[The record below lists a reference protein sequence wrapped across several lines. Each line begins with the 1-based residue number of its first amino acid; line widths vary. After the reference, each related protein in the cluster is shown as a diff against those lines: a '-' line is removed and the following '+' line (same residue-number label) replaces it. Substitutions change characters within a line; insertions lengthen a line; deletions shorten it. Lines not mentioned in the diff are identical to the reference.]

1 MCIAVSQVGA
11 EFSSYLKCERNLFNV
26 AASSRCWSASK
37 TGEAS
42 LVYVGEAGQVFMN
55 IDDFMPFFVYRI
67 DFGWHEQEFLM
78 LPILSP
84 VTSL

>member
-1 MCIAVSQVGA
+1 MHIAGSQAGA
-11 EFSSYLKCERNLFNV
+11 EFSSCLKYERNLLNV

-37 TGEAS
+37 MGKDS
-42 LVYVGEAGQVFMN
+42 LLYVSEAGQVFMY
-55 IDDFMPFFVYRI
+55 IDGFILFSVYRI
-67 DFGWHEQEFLM
+67 DFVWHEQEFLM